1 MSCVSSLIAV
11 RLDAG
16 ESTVPLFARFAY
28 SADLPYAVQADFL
41 DGLAVLAS
49 WQFDRTMLADGL
61 RRPVGEGD
69 VTFGPHR
76 GAGGHEIRIG
86 LGSPAEN
93 EDGRAVLFA
102 EARALKGFLRQ
113 TYDVVGE
120 GEESMD
126 VDKLLDEILAR

>member
-1 MSCVSSLIAV
+1 MSSLIAV
-11 RLDAG
+11 RLDTG
-16 ESTVPLFARFAY
+16 ERAVPLFARFAY
-28 SADLPYAVQADFL
+28 SADRPYAVQADFL

-69 VTFGPHR
+69 VTFRPHR
-76 GAGGHEIRIG
+76 GAGGHEVRIG
-86 LGSPAEN
+86 LGSPPDTRE
-93 EDGRAVLFA
+93 GHAVLFA

-126 VDKLLDEILAR
+126 LDELLDEILAR